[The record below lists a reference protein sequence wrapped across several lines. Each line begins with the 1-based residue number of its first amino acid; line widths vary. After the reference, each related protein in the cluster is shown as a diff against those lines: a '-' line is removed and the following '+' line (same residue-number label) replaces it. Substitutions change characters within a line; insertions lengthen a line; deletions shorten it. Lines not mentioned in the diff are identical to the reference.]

1 MVLRQRKACARSNA
15 LGVYVCFMAVCCST
29 LMLQVLTSTT
39 PSALFSRE
47 TFLQNSLVDNLLTRF
62 TSPSATATSGS
73 LSAGKAAAMSM
84 ADLRIANVS
93 VHRVRYVEAE
103 TNFYDDDATAGAGN
117 EDDADASS
125 FLALLRAKA
134 GDLLRVS
141 ERNGKR
147 AEVSGVVVTW
157 DDYFKGENSEE
168 EEDKEREQE
177 PASPGDKPSSQRRAS
192 VVPGVV
198 ITYEVQHWVTTW
210 GLDALWH
217 ASNRKFVVA
226 DPFVVL
232 SQLPVDHEIAFRVRM
247 KVKKTTGLLPGLFAT
262 ETEGPW
268 SDIALLS
275 PSRDDALDA
284 IFAFLSSN
292 KAFCVVLAVCIG
304 SGSLVVFK
312 LLVGRRLLAMR
323 DKASAA
329 LTIRTDISN
338 STSNSRSPRKP
349 NRSSSGGDLEQ
360 EVRDLRQ
367 ELADSEA
374 EVRKLMLYRGYGLEE
389 LSADELALVEEEL
402 RATLT
407 RVQKVLRRQP
417 SHNLQDAQDNEPV
430 RAGSKKDRL
439 RAVFEDEAY

>member
-1 MVLRQRKACARSNA
+1 MVLRQRKAGARSNA

-47 TFLQNSLVDNLLTRF
+47 TFLQNSLVDLLTRF
-62 TSPSATATSGS
+62 TTPSTTATSP
-73 LSAGKAAAMSM
+73 ATGKAAAMSTV
-84 ADLRIANVS
+84 DLRIANVS
-93 VHRVRYVEAE
+93 VHRVRYVETE
-103 TNFYDDDATAGAGN
+103 TNFDDDDGAAGAGSE
-117 EDDADASS
+117 EDAGASS
-125 FLALLRAKA
+125 FLAMLRAKA

-141 ERNGKR
+141 KRNSGNR

-157 DDYFKGENSEE
+157 DDHFKGENSEE
-168 EEDKEREQE
+168 EEDMEREQE
-177 PASPGDKPSSQRRAS
+177 RASSRDKPPSQRRAS

-217 ASNRKFVVA
+217 ASNRKFAVA

-232 SQLPVDHEIAFRVRM
+232 SQLPVDHDIAFRVRM
-247 KVKKTTGLLPGLFAT
+247 KVKKTTGLLSGLFAT

-268 SDIALLS
+268 SDIVLLS

-338 STSNSRSPRKP
+338 GGSSSRSPHQPSRS
-349 NRSSSGGDLEQ
+349 SSSGGDLEQ

-389 LSADELALVEEEL
+389 LSPDELTLVEKEL

-407 RVQKVLRRQP
+407 RVQKVLREPLR
-417 SHNLQDAQDNEPV
+417 NRQDAQDNEP
-430 RAGSKKDRL
+430 RSSKRDRL